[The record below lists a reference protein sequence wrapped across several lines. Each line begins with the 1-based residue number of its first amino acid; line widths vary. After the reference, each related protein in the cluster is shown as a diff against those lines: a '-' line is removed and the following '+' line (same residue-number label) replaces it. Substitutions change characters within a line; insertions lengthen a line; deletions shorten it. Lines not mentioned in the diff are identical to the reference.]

1 MNYLNLNYEELEKYA
16 LKNKENYVSAKPFPH
31 IVIDNFFN
39 NDLLNNVINEF
50 PKNLDKIG
58 NKFENKVEKKL
69 SLNKGHLLSNNS

>member
-1 MNYLNLNYEELEKYA
+1 MNYLNFNYNELENYA
-16 LKNKENYVSAKPFPH
+16 LENKENYLSAKPFPH

-58 NKFENKVEKKL
+58 NKFENKVEK
-69 SLNKGHLLSNNS
+69 N